1 MAYIG
6 KTPVIGNFVKLDS
19 ITAVNGQAAY
29 TMQNGGVNFTS
40 YDNVNQFLVSLNGV
54 LQAPTDSFTVSGST
68 LTFASNL
75 STGDVIDF
83 VMVLGN
89 SLDIGTP
96 SDNTITT
103 AKLSNNAV
111 TNAKLSFNAN
121 QFRNIII
128 NGDMSIAQRST
139 SETGVTSGGYYTC
152 DRWYIENTT
161 MGTFTI
167 SQSTDVPSGQGFAKS
182 LKFDCTTADASPAS
196 GDTIGLR
203 QKFEGQNLQYLKF
216 ATSSA
221 ESLTL
226 SFWIKSNKTGT
237 YNVALFGQDSASTA
251 QYLTKAYTISS
262 ADTWEK
268 KTITYPGNTANGFDN
283 DNARSLDLTFN
294 FGTGSSNTGGTLQTV
309 WSNYGTSAD
318 YYATQGVNIAD
329 NTANELYITG
339 VQLEA
344 GTSASDFEFLPYDIN
359 LKRCERYFYQAGT
372 DINGAGEQNIG
383 IGQWYSASEIV
394 YNIYAPTTMRT
405 KPSLITPTVINGY
418 RFHKAGSFQEASTAG
433 SISDAG
439 NQILA
444 VYKSGMSGGTGGQA
458 TFIVTKSSPAKIQFS
473 AEL

>member
-1 MAYIG
+1 MA
-6 KTPVIGNFVKLDS
+6 
-19 ITAVNGQAAY
+19 
-29 TMQNGGVNFTS
+29 
-40 YDNVNQFLVSLNGV
+40 
-54 LQAPTDSFTVSGST
+54 
-68 LTFASNL
+68 
-75 STGDVIDF
+75 IDK
-83 VMVLGN
+83 
-89 SLDIGTP
+89 
-96 SDNTITT
+96 ITT
-103 AKLSNNAV
+103 ASITDDAV
-111 TNAKLSFNAN
+111 TNAKVSYNNN
-121 QFRNIII
+121 QFRNIVI
-128 NGDMSIAQRST
+128 NGDMSIAQRGAS
-139 SETGVTSGGYYTC
+139 STGVTSGNYYTC
-152 DRWYIENTT
+152 DRWFIENTT

-251 QYLTKAYTISS
+251 QYFTKAYTISS

-268 KTITYPGNTANGFDN
+268 KTITYSGNTANGFDN

-339 VQLEA
+339 VQLEV
-344 GTSASDFEFLPYDIN
+344 GTTASDFEFLPVDVN
-359 LKRCERYFYQAGT
+359 LSRCERYYEKTYNLSVAPGTSSDPGNRRDSQSSDGAANAVAVRNYKVRKRAIATLTFYTGT
-372 DINGAGEQNIG
+372 TSGSVSYERSGASGTSTVNAWSKNGE
-383 IGQWYSASEIV
+383 
-394 YNIYAPTTMRT
+394 
-405 KPSLITPTVINGY
+405 NGY
-418 RFHKAGSFQEASTAG
+418 AAYFGVGASW
-433 SISDAG
+433 
-439 NQILA
+439 
-444 VYKSGMSGGTGGQA
+444 SGVHIEYHLIA
-458 TFIVTKSSPAKIQFS
+458 D

>member
-1 MAYIG
+1 MALSRID
-6 KTPVIGNFVKLDS
+6 TTNMIEDVPQSKLD
-19 ITAVNGQAAY
+19 
-29 TMQNGGVNFTS
+29 
-40 YDNVNQFLVSLNGV
+40 
-54 LQAPTDSFTVSGST
+54 
-68 LTFASNL
+68 
-75 STGDVIDF
+75 
-83 VMVLGN
+83 
-89 SLDIGTP
+89 
-96 SDNTITT
+96 
-103 AKLSNNAV
+103 NNI
-111 TNAKLSFNAN
+111 N
-121 QFRNIII
+121 FRNIII
-128 NGDMSIAQRST
+128 NGSMDLAQRGT
-139 SETGVTSGGYYTC
+139 SSTGVTSGGYYTC
-152 DRWYIENTT
+152 DRWFIENTT

-262 ADTWEK
+262 ANTWEK

-283 DNARSLDLTFN
+283 DNARSLDLVFN

-318 YYATQGVNIAD
+318 YYATQGVNLAD

-344 GTSASDFEFLPYDIN
+344 GEVASDFEFLPHDVN
-359 LKRCERYFYQAGT
+359 RDRCERYYTTGKARAEGYRGSAGVVKSM
-372 DINGAGEQNIG
+372 INFRK
-383 IGQWYSASEIV
+383 
-394 YNIYAPTTMRT
+394 TMRSS
-405 KPSLITPTVINGY
+405 P
-418 RFHKAGSFQEASTAG
+418 
-433 SISDAG
+433 SISHSSISNDNVGSTQNEISSDGFGYKIISSSTG
-439 NQILA
+439 N
-444 VYKSGMSGGTGGQA
+444 VYQNSTYVA
-458 TFIVTKSSPAKIQFS
+458 E